1 MFSLD
6 ENLLT
11 CNDFTCVS
19 RILQFLLVIPPYPP
33 LSLWF
38 YPTPYPS
45 LYGFYPLPFPL
56 SMFFTSSLPL
66 SSFFYPFPI
75 PLWGFPPPYPLYLS
89 PYFPSPPIYTCC
101 FTPFPH
107 WFKTPHMPTA
117 YVLSFGFIILGYTD
131 YYLYCTQRNIIL
143 ILLYTRYFR
152 PF

>member
-45 LYGFYPLPFPL
+45 LYGFYPLSYPL
-56 SMFFTSSLPL
+56 SMFFTPSLPL
-66 SSFFYPFPI
+66 SYFFTLSLSLYEVFPLPTLCI
-75 PLWGFPPPYPLYLS
+75 FLPTFPPLPYTLVASPLS
-89 PYFPSPPIYTCC
+89 PTDLKRHICLLPMYF
-101 FTPFPH
+101 H
-107 WFKTPHMPTA
+107 L
-117 YVLSFGFIILGYTD
+117 VLLF
-131 YYLYCTQRNIIL
+131 
-143 ILLYTRYFR
+143 
-152 PF
+152 